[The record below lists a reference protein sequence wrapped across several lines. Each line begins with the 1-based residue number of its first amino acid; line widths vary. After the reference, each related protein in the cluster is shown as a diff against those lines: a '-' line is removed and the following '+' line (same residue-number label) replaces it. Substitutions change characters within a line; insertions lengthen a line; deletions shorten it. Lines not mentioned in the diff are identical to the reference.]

1 MVFKKFFGSKLGVY
15 DWIAVILN
23 LALVES
29 IKEKWLHHGVL
40 CNAQLQSLCYV
51 LFRTYFRTSSS
62 RRLTWKY
69 GPISCSR
76 PFLSTRTFTWIFNP
90 VGPDRAFV
98 GSIDSAMGRWD
109 NLTEIPGFRHFA
121 RVRQPAEKN
130 LTIKTKPHGSSIFI

>member
-69 GPISCSR
+69 DPFHFHDFWFAPILSWFLILVRSDFTWRRIGQPIS
-76 PFLSTRTFTWIFNP
+76 
-90 VGPDRAFV
+90 D
-98 GSIDSAMGRWD
+98 
-109 NLTEIPGFRHFA
+109 RHFHYL
-121 RVRQPAEKN
+121 
-130 LTIKTKPHGSSIFI
+130 LTLSLLTRIKTQLRFRVSKPFDITYVK